1 MHSHCIL
8 QCILKRKRYYLVLFK
23 KKNNMSEPLKKDKL
37 ITGE

>member
-23 KKNNMSEPLKKDKL
+23 KKKYVRNLKKDKL